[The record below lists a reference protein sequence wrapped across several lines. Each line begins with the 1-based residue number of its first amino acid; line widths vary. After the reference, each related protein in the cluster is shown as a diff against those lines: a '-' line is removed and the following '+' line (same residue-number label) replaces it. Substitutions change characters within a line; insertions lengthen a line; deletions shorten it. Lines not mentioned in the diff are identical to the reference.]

1 MIVMYNFAKKSGKGG
16 SPSTPHPPYSSDAYA
31 YYSHRVIKTSVGKFN
46 AEKEGS
52 TFTYSWH
59 VAMRVTPLWNCFGDM
74 NVERKFHATKHSTF
88 LLFIA
93 VASFYTN

>member
-1 MIVMYNFAKKSGKGG
+1 MYNFAKKSGKGG

-52 TFTYSWH
+52 PFTYS
-59 VAMRVTPLWNCFGDM
+59 
-74 NVERKFHATKHSTF
+74 
-88 LLFIA
+88 
-93 VASFYTN
+93 